1 MKPLLNIPSTKPSK
15 NAQQRISTRLISHQP
30 NTLKKLSKE
39 YPVFQ
44 LLRTKGWYVFQN
56 QKHVRVRPLRSRLGA
71 LHKTTKRWLL
81 STGTLVPFLLVS
93 GDPVHPLYSWQPFGE
108 KMVTAHGGACF
119 SALCLPTGKR
129 YVNWSLKG
137 NTVTLWQ
144 NTCILV
150 EKSD

>member
-1 MKPLLNIPSTKPSK
+1 MTFDLFNQFS
-15 NAQQRISTRLISHQP
+15 Q
-30 NTLKKLSKE
+30 LKYMYFIMMSLYCPRGFDWRTFS
-39 YPVFQ
+39 PGFFQ
-44 LLRTKGWYVFQN
+44 LLRTKGWYVLQN

-108 KMVTAHGGACF
+108 KMVTTHGGAGF
-119 SALCLPTGKR
+119 SALCPPTGKR
-129 YVNWSLKG
+129 YVNWRPEG
-137 NTVTLWQ
+137 NTVTSWQ